1 MKMKQF
7 LKSNIFQDIFL
18 SKDEKDLKYFLDNQL
33 LFAIMAKIQEGYH
46 LNDKQTKLYFSALKE
61 SINSLDRLEEYLEF
75 NLDNKVV
82 YEIIYHHLT
91 DKINSQNINQ
101 YKNIKN
107 WLINKSNEEISNAFF
122 EILMEKTKELH
133 KTKDNDNEIKEYIEL
148 FHKNNKHLNELE
160 KENVNLL
167 IGEIN
172 KLIQKGIERTY
183 EFKEIIEILSNKN
196 ITLKD
201 LSISDIHKE
210 LNAKKELMVLEK
222 LKEIDNFYFKIIG
235 ESIESNY
242 KESLKNLYD
251 KYLIN
256 NIKNYLN
263 INPNK
268 KEGIIKQKA
277 QDMLLG
283 NMDEILVTYRDVL
296 SNIDEQ
302 KLNNLSGKKEYLK
315 QVRKW

>member
-1 MKMKQF
+1 
-7 LKSNIFQDIFL
+7 
-18 SKDEKDLKYFLDNQL
+18 
-33 LFAIMAKIQEGYH
+33 
-46 LNDKQTKLYFSALKE
+46 
-61 SINSLDRLEEYLEF
+61 
-75 NLDNKVV
+75 
-82 YEIIYHHLT
+82 
-91 DKINSQNINQ
+91 
-101 YKNIKN
+101 
-107 WLINKSNEEISNAFF
+107 
-122 EILMEKTKELH
+122 
-133 KTKDNDNEIKEYIEL
+133 
-148 FHKNNKHLNELE
+148 
-160 KENVNLL
+160 
-167 IGEIN
+167 
-172 KLIQKGIERTY
+172 
-183 EFKEIIEILSNKN
+183 
-196 ITLKD
+196 
-201 LSISDIHKE
+201 
-210 LNAKKELMVLEK
+210 MVLEK